1 MEEGD
6 FVNIIGRSGSGKSTF
21 LNLLSGLLKPTEGKI
36 FAKGKD
42 MSDFSDR
49 EISKYRNEVI
59 GFVPQSLG
67 TLPNLN
73 VLENVSLPYYLFKRD
88 DSAYEKAA
96 MLLDEMGILHLKDD
110 FPKNLSGGELKRV
123 LIARSMI
130 NSPELLIL
138 DEPTAGLD
146 PEGRDEI
153 LSEIKNIYDSEDDMT
168 VIIVSHSMEDIAK
181 VANRV
186 IVMNQGKVFAD
197 DRPEI
202 IYSMD
207 EELDKIGL
215 DVPQITRATKLLEEK
230 GYKFSKTII
239 TVEEA
244 YQELIAQLGGKHE

>member
-1 MEEGD
+1 MESIIKTENLSKSFKRGSNTLFAVKNVNFTLEEGD

-49 EISKYRNEVI
+49 EISKYRNEII

-138 DEPTAGLD
+138 DEPTSDLD
-146 PEGRDEI
+146 KNTTMEI
-153 LSEIKNIYDSEDDMT
+153 MDLLKKINSKGT
-168 VIIVSHSMEDIAK
+168 ALIIVTHELDILKYGNTLCQMED
-181 VANRV
+181 
-186 IVMNQGKVFAD
+186 G
-197 DRPEI
+197 
-202 IYSMD
+202 S
-207 EELDKIGL
+207 
-215 DVPQITRATKLLEEK
+215 
-230 GYKFSKTII
+230 
-239 TVEEA
+239 
-244 YQELIAQLGGKHE
+244 LIKKEG

>member
-1 MEEGD
+1 MESIIKTENLSKSFKRGSNTLFAVKNVNFTLNEGD

-49 EISKYRNEVI
+49 DISKYRNEII

-130 NSPELLIL
+130 NSPKLLIL
-138 DEPTAGLD
+138 DEPTSDLD
-146 PEGRDEI
+146 KNTTMEI
-153 LSEIKNIYDSEDDMT
+153 MDLLKKINSKGT
-168 VIIVSHSMEDIAK
+168 ALIIVTHELDILKYGNTLCQMED
-181 VANRV
+181 
-186 IVMNQGKVFAD
+186 G
-197 DRPEI
+197 
-202 IYSMD
+202 S
-207 EELDKIGL
+207 
-215 DVPQITRATKLLEEK
+215 
-230 GYKFSKTII
+230 
-239 TVEEA
+239 
-244 YQELIAQLGGKHE
+244 LIKKEG

>member
-1 MEEGD
+1 MESIIKTENLSKSFKRGSNTLFAVKNVNFTLKEGD

-138 DEPTAGLD
+138 DEPTSDLD
-146 PEGRDEI
+146 KNTTMEI
-153 LSEIKNIYDSEDDMT
+153 MDLLKKINSKGT
-168 VIIVSHSMEDIAK
+168 ALIIVTHELDILKYGNTLCQMED
-181 VANRV
+181 
-186 IVMNQGKVFAD
+186 G
-197 DRPEI
+197 
-202 IYSMD
+202 S
-207 EELDKIGL
+207 
-215 DVPQITRATKLLEEK
+215 
-230 GYKFSKTII
+230 
-239 TVEEA
+239 
-244 YQELIAQLGGKHE
+244 LIKKEG

>member
-1 MEEGD
+1 MESIIKTENLSKSFKRGSNTLFAVKNVNFTLEEGD

-138 DEPTAGLD
+138 DEPTSDLD
-146 PEGRDEI
+146 KNTTMEIMDLLKKINSKGTALIIVTHELDILKYGNTLYQMEDGSLIKKEDRDEF
-153 LSEIKNIYDSEDDMT
+153 IKEND
-168 VIIVSHSMEDIAK
+168 
-181 VANRV
+181 
-186 IVMNQGKVFAD
+186 
-197 DRPEI
+197 
-202 IYSMD
+202 
-207 EELDKIGL
+207 
-215 DVPQITRATKLLEEK
+215 
-230 GYKFSKTII
+230 
-239 TVEEA
+239 
-244 YQELIAQLGGKHE
+244 

>member
-1 MEEGD
+1 MESIIKTENLSKSFKRGSNTLFAVKNVNFTLEEGD

-36 FAKGKD
+36 FAKGED

-138 DEPTAGLD
+138 DEPTSDLD
-146 PEGRDEI
+146 KNTTMEI
-153 LSEIKNIYDSEDDMT
+153 MDLLKKINSKGT
-168 VIIVSHSMEDIAK
+168 ALIIVTHELDILKYGNTLCQMED
-181 VANRV
+181 
-186 IVMNQGKVFAD
+186 G
-197 DRPEI
+197 
-202 IYSMD
+202 S
-207 EELDKIGL
+207 
-215 DVPQITRATKLLEEK
+215 
-230 GYKFSKTII
+230 
-239 TVEEA
+239 
-244 YQELIAQLGGKHE
+244 LIKKEG

>member
-1 MEEGD
+1 MESIIKTENISKSFKRGSNTLFAVKNVNFTLEEGD

-138 DEPTAGLD
+138 DEPTSDLD
-146 PEGRDEI
+146 KNTTMEI
-153 LSEIKNIYDSEDDMT
+153 MDLLKKINSKGT
-168 VIIVSHSMEDIAK
+168 ALIIVTHELDILKYGNTLCQMED
-181 VANRV
+181 
-186 IVMNQGKVFAD
+186 G
-197 DRPEI
+197 
-202 IYSMD
+202 S
-207 EELDKIGL
+207 
-215 DVPQITRATKLLEEK
+215 
-230 GYKFSKTII
+230 
-239 TVEEA
+239 
-244 YQELIAQLGGKHE
+244 LIKKEG

>member
-1 MEEGD
+1 MESIIKTENLSKSFKRGSNTLFAVKNVNFTLEEGD

-96 MLLDEMGILHLKDD
+96 MLLDMMGILHLKDD
-110 FPKNLSGGELKRV
+110 FPRNLSGGELKRV

-138 DEPTAGLD
+138 DEPTSDLD
-146 PEGRDEI
+146 KNTTVEI
-153 LSEIKNIYDSEDDMT
+153 MDLLKKINSKGT
-168 VIIVSHSMEDIAK
+168 ALIIVTHELDILKYGNILYQMED
-181 VANRV
+181 
-186 IVMNQGKVFAD
+186 G
-197 DRPEI
+197 
-202 IYSMD
+202 S
-207 EELDKIGL
+207 
-215 DVPQITRATKLLEEK
+215 
-230 GYKFSKTII
+230 
-239 TVEEA
+239 
-244 YQELIAQLGGKHE
+244 LIKKRG

>member
-1 MEEGD
+1 MESIIKTENLSKSFKRGSNTLFAVKNVNFTLEEGD

-49 EISKYRNEVI
+49 EISKYRNEII

-96 MLLDEMGILHLKDD
+96 ILLDEMGILHLKDD

-138 DEPTAGLD
+138 DEPTSDLD
-146 PEGRDEI
+146 KNTTMEI
-153 LSEIKNIYDSEDDMT
+153 MDLLKKINSKGT
-168 VIIVSHSMEDIAK
+168 ALIIVTHELDILKYGNTLCQMED
-181 VANRV
+181 
-186 IVMNQGKVFAD
+186 G
-197 DRPEI
+197 
-202 IYSMD
+202 S
-207 EELDKIGL
+207 
-215 DVPQITRATKLLEEK
+215 
-230 GYKFSKTII
+230 
-239 TVEEA
+239 
-244 YQELIAQLGGKHE
+244 LIKKEG

>member
-1 MEEGD
+1 MESIIKTENLSKSFKRGSNTLFAVKNVNFTLEEGD

-88 DSAYEKAA
+88 DFAYEKAA

-138 DEPTAGLD
+138 DEPTSDLD
-146 PEGRDEI
+146 KNTTMEI
-153 LSEIKNIYDSEDDMT
+153 MDLLKKINSKGT
-168 VIIVSHSMEDIAK
+168 ALIIVTHELDILKYGNTLCQMED
-181 VANRV
+181 
-186 IVMNQGKVFAD
+186 G
-197 DRPEI
+197 
-202 IYSMD
+202 S
-207 EELDKIGL
+207 
-215 DVPQITRATKLLEEK
+215 
-230 GYKFSKTII
+230 
-239 TVEEA
+239 
-244 YQELIAQLGGKHE
+244 LIKKEG

>member
-1 MEEGD
+1 MESIIRTENLSKSFKRGSNTLFAVKNVSFTLKEGD

-49 EISKYRNEVI
+49 EISKYRNEII

-88 DSAYEKAA
+88 YSAYEKAA

-138 DEPTAGLD
+138 DEPTSDLD
-146 PEGRDEI
+146 KNTTIEI
-153 LSEIKNIYDSEDDMT
+153 MDLLKKINSKGT
-168 VIIVSHSMEDIAK
+168 ALIIVTHELDILKYGNTLCQMED
-181 VANRV
+181 
-186 IVMNQGKVFAD
+186 G
-197 DRPEI
+197 
-202 IYSMD
+202 S
-207 EELDKIGL
+207 
-215 DVPQITRATKLLEEK
+215 
-230 GYKFSKTII
+230 
-239 TVEEA
+239 
-244 YQELIAQLGGKHE
+244 LIKKEG

>member
-1 MEEGD
+1 MESIIKTENLSKSFKRGSNTIFAVKNVNFTLEEGD

-138 DEPTAGLD
+138 DEPTSDLD
-146 PEGRDEI
+146 KNTTMEI
-153 LSEIKNIYDSEDDMT
+153 MDLLKKINSKGT
-168 VIIVSHSMEDIAK
+168 ALIIVTHELDILKYGNTLYQMED
-181 VANRV
+181 
-186 IVMNQGKVFAD
+186 G
-197 DRPEI
+197 
-202 IYSMD
+202 S
-207 EELDKIGL
+207 
-215 DVPQITRATKLLEEK
+215 
-230 GYKFSKTII
+230 
-239 TVEEA
+239 
-244 YQELIAQLGGKHE
+244 LIKKEG

>member
-1 MEEGD
+1 MESIIKTENLSKSFKRGSNTLYAVKNVNFTLEEGD

-36 FAKGKD
+36 FAKGKE

-138 DEPTAGLD
+138 DEPTSDLD
-146 PEGRDEI
+146 KNTTMEI
-153 LSEIKNIYDSEDDMT
+153 MDLLKKINSKGT
-168 VIIVSHSMEDIAK
+168 ALIIVTHELDILKYGNTLCQMED
-181 VANRV
+181 
-186 IVMNQGKVFAD
+186 G
-197 DRPEI
+197 
-202 IYSMD
+202 S
-207 EELDKIGL
+207 
-215 DVPQITRATKLLEEK
+215 
-230 GYKFSKTII
+230 
-239 TVEEA
+239 
-244 YQELIAQLGGKHE
+244 LIKKEG

>member
-1 MEEGD
+1 MESIIKTENLSKSFKRGSNTLFAVKNVNFTLEEGD

-49 EISKYRNEVI
+49 EISKYRNEII

-88 DSAYEKAA
+88 ESAYEKAA
-96 MLLDEMGILHLKDD
+96 MLLDLMGILHLKDD

-138 DEPTAGLD
+138 DEPTSDLD
-146 PEGRDEI
+146 KNTTMEIMDLLKKINSKGTALIVVTHELDILKYGNTLCQMEDGILIKKGDRDEF
-153 LSEIKNIYDSEDDMT
+153 IK
-168 VIIVSHSMEDIAK
+168 
-181 VANRV
+181 
-186 IVMNQGKVFAD
+186 
-197 DRPEI
+197 
-202 IYSMD
+202 
-207 EELDKIGL
+207 
-215 DVPQITRATKLLEEK
+215 EK
-230 GYKFSKTII
+230 D
-239 TVEEA
+239 
-244 YQELIAQLGGKHE
+244 

>member
-1 MEEGD
+1 MESIIKTENLSKSFKRGSNTLFAVKNVNFTLNEGD

-42 MSDFSDR
+42 MSDFSDI
-49 EISKYRNEVI
+49 EISEYRNEVI

-138 DEPTAGLD
+138 DEPTSDLD
-146 PEGRDEI
+146 KNTTMEIMDLLKKINSKGTALIVVTHELDILKYGNTLCQMEDGILIKKGDRDEF
-153 LSEIKNIYDSEDDMT
+153 IK
-168 VIIVSHSMEDIAK
+168 
-181 VANRV
+181 
-186 IVMNQGKVFAD
+186 
-197 DRPEI
+197 
-202 IYSMD
+202 
-207 EELDKIGL
+207 
-215 DVPQITRATKLLEEK
+215 EK
-230 GYKFSKTII
+230 D
-239 TVEEA
+239 
-244 YQELIAQLGGKHE
+244 

>member
-1 MEEGD
+1 MESIIKTENLSKSFKRGSNTLFAVKNVNFTLEGGD

-138 DEPTAGLD
+138 DEPTSDLD
-146 PEGRDEI
+146 KNTTMEI
-153 LSEIKNIYDSEDDMT
+153 MDLLKKINSKGT
-168 VIIVSHSMEDIAK
+168 ALIIVTHELDILKYGNTLCQMED
-181 VANRV
+181 
-186 IVMNQGKVFAD
+186 G
-197 DRPEI
+197 
-202 IYSMD
+202 S
-207 EELDKIGL
+207 
-215 DVPQITRATKLLEEK
+215 
-230 GYKFSKTII
+230 
-239 TVEEA
+239 
-244 YQELIAQLGGKHE
+244 LIKKEG

>member
-1 MEEGD
+1 MESIIKAENLSKSFKRGSNTLFAVKNVNFTLNEGD

-49 EISKYRNEVI
+49 EISKYRNEII

-138 DEPTAGLD
+138 DEPTSDLD
-146 PEGRDEI
+146 KNTTMEI
-153 LSEIKNIYDSEDDMT
+153 MDLLKKINSKGT
-168 VIIVSHSMEDIAK
+168 ALIIVTHELDILKYGNTLCQMED
-181 VANRV
+181 V
-186 IVMNQGKVFAD
+186 
-197 DRPEI
+197 
-202 IYSMD
+202 S
-207 EELDKIGL
+207 
-215 DVPQITRATKLLEEK
+215 
-230 GYKFSKTII
+230 
-239 TVEEA
+239 
-244 YQELIAQLGGKHE
+244 LIKKEG

>member
-1 MEEGD
+1 MESIIKTENLSKSFKRGSNTLFAVKNVNFTMNEGD

-49 EISKYRNEVI
+49 DISKYRNEII

-138 DEPTAGLD
+138 DEPTSDLD
-146 PEGRDEI
+146 KNTTMEI
-153 LSEIKNIYDSEDDMT
+153 MDLLKKINSKGT
-168 VIIVSHSMEDIAK
+168 ALIIVTHELDILKYGNTLCQMED
-181 VANRV
+181 
-186 IVMNQGKVFAD
+186 G
-197 DRPEI
+197 
-202 IYSMD
+202 S
-207 EELDKIGL
+207 
-215 DVPQITRATKLLEEK
+215 
-230 GYKFSKTII
+230 
-239 TVEEA
+239 
-244 YQELIAQLGGKHE
+244 LIKKEG

>member
-1 MEEGD
+1 MESIIKAENLSKSFKRGSNTLFAVKNVNFTLNEGD

-49 EISKYRNEVI
+49 EISKYRNEII

-138 DEPTAGLD
+138 DEPTSDLD
-146 PEGRDEI
+146 KNTTMEI
-153 LSEIKNIYDSEDDMT
+153 MDLLKKINSKGT
-168 VIIVSHSMEDIAK
+168 ALIIVTHELDILKYGNTLFQMED
-181 VANRV
+181 
-186 IVMNQGKVFAD
+186 G
-197 DRPEI
+197 
-202 IYSMD
+202 S
-207 EELDKIGL
+207 
-215 DVPQITRATKLLEEK
+215 
-230 GYKFSKTII
+230 
-239 TVEEA
+239 
-244 YQELIAQLGGKHE
+244 LIKKEG

>member
-1 MEEGD
+1 MESIIKTENLSKSFKRGSNTLFAVKNVNFTLEEGD

-36 FAKGKD
+36 FAKGKNI
-42 MSDFSDR
+42 SDFSDR
-49 EISKYRNEVI
+49 EISKYRNEII

-138 DEPTAGLD
+138 DEPTSDLD
-146 PEGRDEI
+146 KNTTMEI
-153 LSEIKNIYDSEDDMT
+153 MDLLKKINSKGT
-168 VIIVSHSMEDIAK
+168 ALIIVTHELDILKYGNTLCQMEDGSLIK
-181 VANRV
+181 KGD
-186 IVMNQGKVFAD
+186 I
-197 DRPEI
+197 
-202 IYSMD
+202 D
-207 EELDKIGL
+207 EFIK
-215 DVPQITRATKLLEEK
+215 EK
-230 GYKFSKTII
+230 D
-239 TVEEA
+239 
-244 YQELIAQLGGKHE
+244 

>member
-1 MEEGD
+1 MESIIETENLSKSFKRGSNTLFAVKNVNFTLKEGD

-49 EISKYRNEVI
+49 DISKYRNEII

-130 NSPELLIL
+130 NSPKLLIL
-138 DEPTAGLD
+138 DEPTSDLD
-146 PEGRDEI
+146 KNTTMEI
-153 LSEIKNIYDSEDDMT
+153 MDLLKKINSKGT
-168 VIIVSHSMEDIAK
+168 ALIIVTHELDILKYGNTLYQMEDGSLIK
-181 VANRV
+181 
-186 IVMNQGKVFAD
+186 
-197 DRPEI
+197 
-202 IYSMD
+202 
-207 EELDKIGL
+207 
-215 DVPQITRATKLLEEK
+215 K
-230 GYKFSKTII
+230 G
-239 TVEEA
+239 
-244 YQELIAQLGGKHE
+244 G

>member
-1 MEEGD
+1 MESIIKTENLSKSFKRGSNTLFAVKNVNFTLEEGD

-49 EISKYRNEVI
+49 EISKYRNEII

-88 DSAYEKAA
+88 ESAYEKAA
-96 MLLDEMGILHLKDD
+96 MLLDLMGILHLKDD
-110 FPKNLSGGELKRV
+110 FAKNLSGGELKRV

-138 DEPTAGLD
+138 DEPTSDLD
-146 PEGRDEI
+146 KNTTMEI
-153 LSEIKNIYDSEDDMT
+153 MDLLKKINSKGT
-168 VIIVSHSMEDIAK
+168 ALIIVTHELDILKYGNTLCQMED
-181 VANRV
+181 
-186 IVMNQGKVFAD
+186 G
-197 DRPEI
+197 
-202 IYSMD
+202 S
-207 EELDKIGL
+207 
-215 DVPQITRATKLLEEK
+215 
-230 GYKFSKTII
+230 
-239 TVEEA
+239 
-244 YQELIAQLGGKHE
+244 LIKKEG

>member
-1 MEEGD
+1 MESIIETENLSKSFKRGSNTLFAVKNVNFTLNEAE

-36 FAKGKD
+36 FAKGKNI
-42 MSDFSDR
+42 SDFSDR
-49 EISKYRNEVI
+49 EISKYRNEII

-138 DEPTAGLD
+138 DEPTSDLD
-146 PEGRDEI
+146 KNTTMEI
-153 LSEIKNIYDSEDDMT
+153 MDLLKKINSKGT
-168 VIIVSHSMEDIAK
+168 ALIIVTHELDILKYGNTLCQMED
-181 VANRV
+181 
-186 IVMNQGKVFAD
+186 G
-197 DRPEI
+197 
-202 IYSMD
+202 S
-207 EELDKIGL
+207 
-215 DVPQITRATKLLEEK
+215 
-230 GYKFSKTII
+230 
-239 TVEEA
+239 
-244 YQELIAQLGGKHE
+244 LIKKEG

>member
-1 MEEGD
+1 MESIIKTENLSKSFKRGPNTLFAVKNVNFTLEEGD

-138 DEPTAGLD
+138 DEPTSDLD
-146 PEGRDEI
+146 KNTTMEI
-153 LSEIKNIYDSEDDMT
+153 MDLLKKINSKGT
-168 VIIVSHSMEDIAK
+168 ALIVVTHELDILKYGNTLCQMED
-181 VANRV
+181 
-186 IVMNQGKVFAD
+186 G
-197 DRPEI
+197 
-202 IYSMD
+202 S
-207 EELDKIGL
+207 
-215 DVPQITRATKLLEEK
+215 
-230 GYKFSKTII
+230 
-239 TVEEA
+239 
-244 YQELIAQLGGKHE
+244 LIKKEG

>member
-1 MEEGD
+1 MESIIKTENLSKSFKRGSNTLYAVKNVNFTLEEGD

-88 DSAYEKAA
+88 DSAYERAA

-138 DEPTAGLD
+138 DEPTSDLD
-146 PEGRDEI
+146 KNTTMEI
-153 LSEIKNIYDSEDDMT
+153 MDLLKKINSKGT
-168 VIIVSHSMEDIAK
+168 ALIIVTHELDILKYGNTLCQMED
-181 VANRV
+181 
-186 IVMNQGKVFAD
+186 G
-197 DRPEI
+197 
-202 IYSMD
+202 S
-207 EELDKIGL
+207 
-215 DVPQITRATKLLEEK
+215 
-230 GYKFSKTII
+230 
-239 TVEEA
+239 
-244 YQELIAQLGGKHE
+244 LIKKEG

>member
-1 MEEGD
+1 MESIIKTENLSKSFKRGSNTLFAVKNVNFTLNEGD

-42 MSDFSDR
+42 MSDFSDI

-138 DEPTAGLD
+138 DEPTSDLD
-146 PEGRDEI
+146 KNTTMEIMDLLKKINSKGTALIIVTHELDILKYGNTLCQMEDGSLIKKGDRDEF
-153 LSEIKNIYDSEDDMT
+153 IK
-168 VIIVSHSMEDIAK
+168 
-181 VANRV
+181 
-186 IVMNQGKVFAD
+186 
-197 DRPEI
+197 
-202 IYSMD
+202 
-207 EELDKIGL
+207 
-215 DVPQITRATKLLEEK
+215 EK
-230 GYKFSKTII
+230 D
-239 TVEEA
+239 
-244 YQELIAQLGGKHE
+244 

>member
-1 MEEGD
+1 MESIIETENLSKSFKRGSNTLFAVKNVNFTLNEGD

-49 EISKYRNEVI
+49 EISKYRNEII

-138 DEPTAGLD
+138 DEPTSDLD
-146 PEGRDEI
+146 KNTTMEI
-153 LSEIKNIYDSEDDMT
+153 MDLLKKINSKGT
-168 VIIVSHSMEDIAK
+168 ALIIVTHELDILKYGNTLCQMED
-181 VANRV
+181 
-186 IVMNQGKVFAD
+186 G
-197 DRPEI
+197 
-202 IYSMD
+202 S
-207 EELDKIGL
+207 
-215 DVPQITRATKLLEEK
+215 
-230 GYKFSKTII
+230 
-239 TVEEA
+239 
-244 YQELIAQLGGKHE
+244 LIKKEG

>member
-1 MEEGD
+1 MESIIKTENLSKSFKRGSNTLFAVKNVNFTLEEGD

-138 DEPTAGLD
+138 DEPTSDLD
-146 PEGRDEI
+146 KNTTVEI
-153 LSEIKNIYDSEDDMT
+153 MDLLKKINSKGT
-168 VIIVSHSMEDIAK
+168 ALIIVTHELDILKYGNILYQMED
-181 VANRV
+181 
-186 IVMNQGKVFAD
+186 G
-197 DRPEI
+197 
-202 IYSMD
+202 S
-207 EELDKIGL
+207 
-215 DVPQITRATKLLEEK
+215 
-230 GYKFSKTII
+230 
-239 TVEEA
+239 
-244 YQELIAQLGGKHE
+244 LIKKRG

>member
-1 MEEGD
+1 MESIIRTENLSKSFKRGSNTLFAVKDVNFTLNEGD

-42 MSDFSDR
+42 MSEFSDE
-49 EISKYRNEVI
+49 EISKYRNEII

-96 MLLDEMGILHLKDD
+96 MLLDEMGILYLKDD

-138 DEPTAGLD
+138 DEPTSDLD
-146 PEGRDEI
+146 KNTTMEI
-153 LSEIKNIYDSEDDMT
+153 MDLLKKINSKGT
-168 VIIVSHSMEDIAK
+168 ALIIVTHELDILKYGNTLCQMEDGSLIK
-181 VANRV
+181 KGD
-186 IVMNQGKVFAD
+186 I
-197 DRPEI
+197 
-202 IYSMD
+202 D
-207 EELDKIGL
+207 EFIK
-215 DVPQITRATKLLEEK
+215 EK
-230 GYKFSKTII
+230 D
-239 TVEEA
+239 
-244 YQELIAQLGGKHE
+244 

>member
-1 MEEGD
+1 MESIIKTENLSKSFKRGSNTLFAVKNVNFTLEEGD

-138 DEPTAGLD
+138 DEPTSDLD
-146 PEGRDEI
+146 KNTTMEI
-153 LSEIKNIYDSEDDMT
+153 MNLLKKINSKGT
-168 VIIVSHSMEDIAK
+168 ALIIVTHELDILKYGNTLCQMED
-181 VANRV
+181 
-186 IVMNQGKVFAD
+186 G
-197 DRPEI
+197 
-202 IYSMD
+202 S
-207 EELDKIGL
+207 
-215 DVPQITRATKLLEEK
+215 
-230 GYKFSKTII
+230 
-239 TVEEA
+239 
-244 YQELIAQLGGKHE
+244 LIKKEG

>member
-1 MEEGD
+1 MESIIKTENLSKSFKRGSNTLFAVKNVNFTLNEGD

-49 EISKYRNEVI
+49 EISKYRNEII

-88 DSAYEKAA
+88 ESAYEKAA
-96 MLLDEMGILHLKDD
+96 MLLDLMGILHLKDD
-110 FPKNLSGGELKRV
+110 FAKNLSGGELKRV

-138 DEPTAGLD
+138 DEPTSDLD
-146 PEGRDEI
+146 KNTTMEI
-153 LSEIKNIYDSEDDMT
+153 MDLLKKINSKGT
-168 VIIVSHSMEDIAK
+168 ALIIVTHELDILKYGNTLCQMED
-181 VANRV
+181 
-186 IVMNQGKVFAD
+186 G
-197 DRPEI
+197 
-202 IYSMD
+202 S
-207 EELDKIGL
+207 
-215 DVPQITRATKLLEEK
+215 
-230 GYKFSKTII
+230 
-239 TVEEA
+239 
-244 YQELIAQLGGKHE
+244 LIKKEG

>member
-1 MEEGD
+1 MESIIKTENLSKSFKRGSNTLFAVKNVNFTLEEGD

-130 NSPELLIL
+130 NSPKLLIL
-138 DEPTAGLD
+138 DEPTSDLD
-146 PEGRDEI
+146 KNTTMEI
-153 LSEIKNIYDSEDDMT
+153 MDLLKKINSKGT
-168 VIIVSHSMEDIAK
+168 ALIIVTHELDILKYGNTLYQMEDGSLIK
-181 VANRV
+181 
-186 IVMNQGKVFAD
+186 
-197 DRPEI
+197 
-202 IYSMD
+202 
-207 EELDKIGL
+207 
-215 DVPQITRATKLLEEK
+215 K
-230 GYKFSKTII
+230 G
-239 TVEEA
+239 
-244 YQELIAQLGGKHE
+244 G

>member
-1 MEEGD
+1 MESIIKTENLSKSFKRGSNTLFAVKNVNFILEEGD

-138 DEPTAGLD
+138 DEPTSDLD
-146 PEGRDEI
+146 KNTTMEI
-153 LSEIKNIYDSEDDMT
+153 MDLLKKINSKGT
-168 VIIVSHSMEDIAK
+168 ALIIVTHELDILKYGNTLCQMED
-181 VANRV
+181 
-186 IVMNQGKVFAD
+186 G
-197 DRPEI
+197 
-202 IYSMD
+202 S
-207 EELDKIGL
+207 
-215 DVPQITRATKLLEEK
+215 
-230 GYKFSKTII
+230 
-239 TVEEA
+239 
-244 YQELIAQLGGKHE
+244 LIKKEG

>member
-1 MEEGD
+1 MESIIETENLSKSFKRGSNTLFAVKNVNFTLKEGD

-42 MSDFSDR
+42 MSDFSDI

-138 DEPTAGLD
+138 DEPTSDLD
-146 PEGRDEI
+146 KNTTMEI
-153 LSEIKNIYDSEDDMT
+153 MDLLKKINSKGT
-168 VIIVSHSMEDIAK
+168 ALIIVTHELDILKYGNTLCQMED
-181 VANRV
+181 
-186 IVMNQGKVFAD
+186 G
-197 DRPEI
+197 
-202 IYSMD
+202 S
-207 EELDKIGL
+207 
-215 DVPQITRATKLLEEK
+215 
-230 GYKFSKTII
+230 
-239 TVEEA
+239 
-244 YQELIAQLGGKHE
+244 LIKKEG